1 MKQQMTLKI
10 KRALT
15 HNIGL
20 KVLALVFSSVLWLL
34 VVNVDDP
41 TQSKTFSTTV
51 NIINEDVLTESGKYY
66 DIADNN
72 RTVSFRVT
80 AKRSI
85 MERLS
90 GSDFTAT
97 ADMNYLDENSRIPVT
112 IVYNGTYNGVAIS
125 TKRVYLTVTIGDEMS
140 TKYQVEVETA
150 GEPANGCVVQETTV
164 QPEAVTVAG
173 PVDGVRQINRV
184 VAYVDVTDIN
194 EDMTT
199 TSILHFED
207 ADGNEVDRSR
217 LQVDFDEA
225 EVNVKVVH
233 SKSVPIRVSTSGTL
247 ADGLVLESVEAKPST
262 VELIGESEVLNE
274 ITAIVIPSTII
285 DLSQITDSLVTTVDL
300 TSYLPEGVSLADRSH
315 SQIQIE
321 VTISSNE
328 TRNYNV
334 STSNISV
341 RNLASGRHVR
351 FKTDTVSVSISGNK
365 NDLNSLSGGSL
376 TGYID
381 VDGLQAGEHK
391 VRLVLEGLGQ
401 KYQVQT
407 AVVEIEI
414 TE

>member
-173 PVDGVRQINRV
+173 PVDVVRQINRV

-233 SKSVPIRVSTSGTL
+233 SKSVPIRISTSGTL

>member
-173 PVDGVRQINRV
+173 PVDVVRQINRV

-300 TSYLPEGVSLADRSH
+300 TSYLPEGVSLANRSH